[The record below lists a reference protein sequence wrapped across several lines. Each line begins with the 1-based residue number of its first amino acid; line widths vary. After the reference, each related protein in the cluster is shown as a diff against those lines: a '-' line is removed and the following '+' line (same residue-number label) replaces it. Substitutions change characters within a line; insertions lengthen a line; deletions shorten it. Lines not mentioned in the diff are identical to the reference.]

1 MTADELAQ
9 RIHDCR
15 AKIRDLK
22 DELARRRDELRVAE
36 RRDKKRS
43 NELLGRILREKNP
56 EFANELIMTLESPR
70 ERRLFSHLNDQQA
83 GKEGFDTTDER
94 ND

>member
-43 NELLGRILREKNP
+43 NELLGRLLREQNP
-56 EFANELIMTLESPR
+56 KVADDLIRALESPR
-70 ERRLFSHLNDQQA
+70 ERRLFSQLNDQQA
-83 GKEGFDTTDER
+83 GKEAFDTTDER